1 MLNANEEI
9 KLKNNRKL
17 FFLKLG
23 EYQHM
28 KNLYEKGELYFNTF
42 DYFRNLEYTNDGR
55 ADNKEYCA
63 YHYAGDGIKDVSLRF
78 YPNGRDKEPIK
89 FVGGKELE
97 ELTITTGEEK
107 EYTHL
112 YSLSSIDLEWTLNNN
127 FIIDNSNFAD
137 NKDFVVV
144 IFNTKEF
151 INRTVQHLQNYK
163 LQTKFVEYVDKKSYT
178 GEMGPFRKFDNYAL
192 QNEYRIAVNFKTKEP
207 QIIHLG
213 SLNDIAHEPQ
223 SFREFINSDCSIS
236 FELDGKI
243 VERKIMNLKL

>member
-1 MLNANEEI
+1 
-9 KLKNNRKL
+9 
-17 FFLKLG
+17 
-23 EYQHM
+23 M

-55 ADNKEYCA
+55 ADNNEYCA
-63 YHYAGDGIKDVSLRF
+63 YHYAGDGIKDVSLRL

-127 FIIDNSNFAD
+127 FIIDNSNFAN

-223 SFREFINSDCSIS
+223 SFREFINSDCRIS

-243 VERKIMNLKL
+243 VERKITNLKL